1 MLKTRIISAVI
12 GIPVLLFILYQGG
25 LAWTALFILLA
36 VIALYE
42 YLDMMKKHGQNPQ
55 FISAYSL
62 LLLML
67 FRAQATQYFLPVLM
81 AIILLIVLECVLLYP
96 KFSLEDI
103 ALNFLGAFYI
113 GFLFSFALQIQTIEQ
128 PFFTIL
134 LLLLITW
141 GSDIGGYLFGRFW
154 GKTKMTPLL
163 SPNKTWAG
171 SAGGII
177 LASAVALIYSCFFPL
192 DGLGGCQI
200 LVMAVLGSVAAQLGD
215 LFESG
220 MKRYFGVKD
229 SGNIIPGHGGV
240 LDRFDSFMLVL
251 PVIYYF
257 IVFCG

>member
-25 LAWTALFILLA
+25 LAWTALFVVLA
-36 VIALYE
+36 VFALYE
-42 YLDMMKKHGQNPQ
+42 YLDMMRKHGHKPQ
-55 FISAYSL
+55 FIIAYGL

-67 FRAQATQYFLPVLM
+67 FREQTAQYFLPLLLAV
-81 AIILLIVLECVLLYP
+81 ILLIVLECVLMYP

-103 ALNFLGAFYI
+103 AINFLGAFYI
-113 GFLFSFALQIQTIEQ
+113 GFLFSFALQMQTIEQ
-128 PFFTIL
+128 PFLAML
-134 LLLLITW
+134 LVLLVTW
-141 GSDIGGYLFGRFW
+141 GSDIGGYLFGRLW
-154 GKTKMTPLL
+154 GKNKMAPLL

-171 SAGGII
+171 AVGGVV
-177 LASAVALIYSCFFPL
+177 LASAVAIAFGCIFPMN
-192 DGLGGCQI
+192 GLTVGQI
-200 LVMAVLGSVAAQLGD
+200 LIMAVIGSAVAQLGD

-240 LDRFDSFMLVL
+240 LDRFDSFMLLL

-257 IVFCG
+257 IIFFR

>member
-25 LAWTALFILLA
+25 LAWTALFLLLA

-42 YLDMMKKHGQNPQ
+42 YLDMMKKHGHKPQ
-55 FISAYSL
+55 FIIAYGL

-67 FRAQATQYFLPVLM
+67 FHEQAAQYFLPLLL
-81 AIILLIVLECVLLYP
+81 AIIILIVLEFVLMYP

-103 ALNFLGAFYI
+103 AINFLGTFYI
-113 GFLFSFALQIQTIEQ
+113 GFLFSFAMQMQTIEQ
-128 PFFTIL
+128 PFFAML
-134 LLLLITW
+134 LVLLVTW
-141 GSDIGGYLFGRFW
+141 GSDIGGYLFGRLW
-154 GKTKMTPLL
+154 GKNKMAPLL

-171 SAGGII
+171 SVGGLI
-177 LASAVALIYSCFFPL
+177 LASAVAVAFGYIFPL
-192 DGLGGCQI
+192 NGLTVGQI
-200 LVMAVLGSVAAQLGD
+200 FIMAVLGSAVAQLGD

-220 MKRYFGVKD
+220 MKRYFSVKD

-257 IVFCG
+257 IIFCR

>member
-25 LAWTALFILLA
+25 LAWTALFVLLA

-42 YLDMMKKHGQNPQ
+42 YLDMMRKHGHIPQ
-55 FISAYSL
+55 FLIAYGL
-62 LLLML
+62 LFLML
-67 FRAQATQYFLPVLM
+67 FREQAAQYFLPLLM
-81 AIILLIVLECVLLYP
+81 VIIMLIVLECVLMYP

-103 ALNFLGAFYI
+103 AINFLGAFYI
-113 GFLFSFALQIQTIEQ
+113 GFLFSFALLMKTIQQ
-128 PFFTIL
+128 PFYVML
-134 LLLLITW
+134 LVLLVTW
-141 GSDIGGYLFGRFW
+141 GSDIGGYLFGRLW
-154 GKTKMTPLL
+154 GKNKMAPLL

-171 SAGGII
+171 AAGGLV
-177 LASAVALIYSCFFPL
+177 LASAVAVAFACFFPL
-192 DGLGGCQI
+192 DGLTVGQI
-200 LVMAVLGSVAAQLGD
+200 LVMAVLGSAAAQLGD

-257 IVFCG
+257 IYFSR

>member
-25 LAWTALFILLA
+25 LAWTALFVLLA

-42 YLDMMKKHGQNPQ
+42 YLDMMRKDGHKPQ
-55 FISAYSL
+55 FIIAYGL
-62 LLLML
+62 LFVML
-67 FRAQATQYFLPVLM
+67 FREQAAQYFLPLLM
-81 AIILLIVLECVLLYP
+81 AVIMLMVLECVLMYP

-103 ALNFLGAFYI
+103 AINFLGTFYI
-113 GFLFSFALQIQTIEQ
+113 GFLFSFAQQMLKIEQ
-128 PFFTIL
+128 PFFAML
-134 LLLLITW
+134 VVLLITW
-141 GSDIGGYLFGRFW
+141 GSDIGGYLFGRLW
-154 GKTKMTPLL
+154 GKNKMTPLL

-171 SAGGII
+171 AAGGLI
-177 LASAVALIYSCFFPL
+177 LASVVAVAFGCFFPL
-192 DGLGGCQI
+192 DGLTVGQI
-200 LVMAVLGSVAAQLGD
+200 LFMAVLGSAAAQLGD

-257 IVFCG
+257 IYFCR